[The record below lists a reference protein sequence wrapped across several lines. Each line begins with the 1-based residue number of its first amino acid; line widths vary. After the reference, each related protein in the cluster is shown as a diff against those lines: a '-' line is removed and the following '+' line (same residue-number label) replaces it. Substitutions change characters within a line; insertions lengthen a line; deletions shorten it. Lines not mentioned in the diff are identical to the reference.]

1 MSKTT
6 NTPETITTQDTG
18 INTTQSSSIDFEQD
32 QREDLDSVN
41 EAKSL
46 SDQVVKL
53 RDLEDDLVLKE
64 KEFKELKRK
73 VELMSGE
80 VIPTM
85 MQEMNISTLNLA
97 DGSSVEVK
105 PIYGAS
111 ITVANKE
118 AAFKW
123 LRDNGLGD
131 LIKNEVTVAFGRH
144 EDNKASQY
152 AVLAQG
158 QGYEP
163 VQKLKVEPMTLKALV
178 RERVESGQDMPSDLF
193 NVFVGNRTKL
203 TRKQ

>member
-1 MSKTT
+1 M
-6 NTPETITTQDTG
+6 
-18 INTTQSSSIDFEQD
+18 SSIDFEKD

-41 EAKSL
+41 EAKTL

-53 RDLEDDLVLKE
+53 TRLEDELAEKE
-64 KEFKELKRK
+64 KELKELEDEYSTKEKELKELKRK
-73 VELMSGE
+73 VELVSGE

-85 MQEMNISTLNLA
+85 MQEMNISTLKLA

-105 PIYGAS
+105 PVYGAS
-111 ITVANKE
+111 IPVAKRE
-118 AAFKW
+118 EAFKW

-131 LIKNEVTVAFGRH
+131 LIKNEVTVAFGRN
-144 EDNKASQY
+144 EDTKASDY
-152 AVLAQG
+152 AILAKG

-178 RERVESGQDMPSDLF
+178 RERVEAGQDMPSDLF
-193 NVFVGNRTKL
+193 NLFTGNRTKI